1 MKRREMTFD
10 RFAYICRSFRG
21 VARALFALFCILII
35 RQNKAKIL
43 TKIRQLKKRK
53 EKKKERKKGKKEK
66 QN

>member
-1 MKRREMTFD
+1 MTPP
-10 RFAYICRSFRG
+10 YK
-21 VARALFALFCILII
+21 VMI